1 MNIKQPYSLQQGDLV
16 AIVTTARK
24 IDRSA
29 IQKAIELLERW
40 GLNAVV
46 GKTIGK
52 ADHQFGGTDAD
63 RVTDFQEAMDNDAV
77 KAIWCARGGYGTVRI
92 IDSLNFSKFLT
103 NPKWVVGFSD
113 VTALHSHIH
122 NLGTQTIHGLMPITV
137 ESSTPEALISLKN
150 ALFGKTVQHEVPC
163 ESKNKYGEGKGELV
177 GGNLSMLYSLLGS
190 ASAIKTDGKILFI
203 EDLDEYL
210 YHVDRMM
217 MNLKRNGY
225 FNNLKGL
232 IVGGMTKMNDNTIPF
247 GKTAEEII
255 IDNIKEFDFPV
266 CFNFPAGHLKD
277 NRALIFGRDVQ
288 FEVKKEH
295 TTLQF
300 L

>member
-1 MNIKQPYSLQQGDLV
+1 MNTKQPQSLQRGDLV

-24 IDRSA
+24 IDRED
-29 IQKAIELLERW
+29 IQKAIELIESW

-63 RVTDFQEAMDNDAV
+63 RISDFQETMNNDAI

-92 IDSLNFSKFLT
+92 IDALDFSKFLT

-113 VTALHSHIH
+113 VTALHSHLH
-122 NLGTQTIHGLMPITV
+122 NLGVHTIHGLMPITV
-137 ESSTPEALISLKN
+137 ESSTPEAIDSLKN
-150 ALFGKTVQHEVPC
+150 ALFGDAIKHDIPC
-163 ESKNKYGEGKGELV
+163 ESQNKYGKGEGKLV

-190 ASAIKTDGKILFI
+190 NSAIKTDAKILFI

-232 IVGGMTKMNDNTIPF
+232 IVGGMTNMNDNTIPF

-255 IDNIKEFDFPV
+255 LDNIKEFNFPV

-277 NRALIFGRDVQ
+277 NRALELGRTVE
-288 FEVKKEH
+288 FSVSKKS
-295 TTLQF
+295 TTLKF
-300 L
+300 I

>member
-1 MNIKQPYSLQQGDLV
+1 MNIKQPQSLQQGDLV

-24 IDRSA
+24 IDRPD
-29 IQKAIELLERW
+29 IQKAIELLESW

-52 ADHQFGGTDAD
+52 EDRQFGGTDAD
-63 RVTDFQEAMDNDAV
+63 RITDFQEAMNNDAV

-92 IDSLNFSKFLT
+92 LDALDFSKFLMT
-103 NPKWVVGFSD
+103 PKWVIGFSD

-122 NLGTQTIHGLMPITV
+122 NFGIQTIHGLMPITAGN
-137 ESSTPEALISLKN
+137 STPEAIISLKDS
-150 ALFGKTVQHEVPC
+150 LFGNTILYKLPC
-163 ESKNKYGEGKGELV
+163 ESQNKYGKGKGKLV

-190 ASAIKTDGKILFI
+190 ESAIKTDDKILFI

-210 YHVDRMM
+210 YHIDRMM

-232 IVGGMTKMNDNTIPF
+232 LVGGMTKMNDNTIPF

-255 IDNIKEFDFPV
+255 LDVVKEYDFPI
-266 CFNFPAGHLKD
+266 CFNFPTGHVKD
-277 NRALIFGRDVQ
+277 NRALILGKTAEFIVD
-288 FEVKKEH
+288 KDN
-295 TTLQF
+295 TTLTF

>member
-1 MNIKQPYSLQQGDLV
+1 MNSKQPQSLQRGDLV

-24 IDRSA
+24 IDRED
-29 IQKAIELLERW
+29 IQKAIELLENW
-40 GLNAVV
+40 GLNTVV

-63 RVTDFQEAMDNDAV
+63 RITDFQEAMNNDAI

-92 IDSLNFSKFLT
+92 LDGLNFSKFTT
-103 NPKWVVGFSD
+103 NPKWVIGFSD

-122 NLGTQTIHGLMPITV
+122 NLGVQTIHGLMPITV
-137 ESSTPEALISLKN
+137 KISTPEAITSLKN
-150 ALFGKTVQHEVPC
+150 CLFGNPVKHEVPC
-163 ESKNKYGEGKGELV
+163 ESQNKYGKGEGELV

-190 ASAIKTDGKILFI
+190 ESAIKTDGKILFI

-255 IDNIKEFDFPV
+255 LDNIKEFDFPV

-277 NRALIFGRDVQ
+277 NRALKFGKTVA
-288 FEVKKEH
+288 FNVSKEGTH
-295 TTLQF
+295 LKF

>member
-1 MNIKQPYSLQQGDLV
+1 MNTKQPQSLQQGDLV

-24 IDRSA
+24 IDRED
-29 IQKAIELLERW
+29 IQKAIELLESW
-40 GLNAVV
+40 GLNTVV

-63 RVTDFQEAMDNDAV
+63 RTTDFQEAMNNDAI

-92 IDSLNFSKFLT
+92 LDGLYFSKFIT
-103 NPKWVVGFSD
+103 NPKWVIGFSD

-122 NLGTQTIHGLMPITV
+122 NLGVQSIHGIMPITV
-137 ESSTPEALISLKN
+137 KSSTPEAITSLKN
-150 ALFGKTVQHEVPC
+150 YLFGNPVKHEVPC
-163 ESKNKYGEGKGELV
+163 ESQNKYGKGEGELV

-190 ASAIKTDGKILFI
+190 ESAIKTDGKILFI

-255 IDNIKEFDFPV
+255 LDNIKEFDFPV

-277 NRALIFGRDVQ
+277 NRALKFGKTVA
-288 FEVKKEH
+288 FNVSKEGTH
-295 TTLQF
+295 LKF

>member
-1 MNIKQPYSLQQGDLV
+1 MNIKQPQSLQRGDLV

-24 IDRSA
+24 IDRED
-29 IQKAIELLERW
+29 IQKAIELLESW

-52 ADHQFGGTDAD
+52 ADNQFGGTDAD
-63 RVTDFQEAMDNDAV
+63 RTTDFQEAMNNDAV

-92 IDSLNFSKFLT
+92 IDSLDFSKFLT
-103 NPKWVVGFSD
+103 NPKWVIGFSD
-113 VTALHSHIH
+113 VTALHSHLH
-122 NLGTQTIHGLMPITV
+122 NLGVHTIHGLMPITV
-137 ESSTPEALISLKN
+137 ESSTSEAIDSFKKT
-150 ALFGKTVQHEVPC
+150 LFGNPLKYEVPC
-163 ESKNKYGEGKGELV
+163 ESKNKYGKSTGELV

-190 ASAIKTDGKILFI
+190 ESAIKTDGKILFI

-210 YHVDRMM
+210 YHIDRMM
-217 MNLKRNGY
+217 MNLKRNGC
-225 FNNLKGL
+225 FDNLKGL
-232 IVGGMTKMNDNTIPF
+232 IIGGMTKMNDNTIPF

-288 FEVKKEH
+288 FDVQKEQ

>member
-1 MNIKQPYSLQQGDLV
+1 MGTKQPKHLQQGDLV

-24 IDRSA
+24 IDRED
-29 IQKAIELLERW
+29 IQKAIELLESW

-46 GKTIGK
+46 GRTIGK
-52 ADHQFGGTDAD
+52 VDHQFGGTDAD
-63 RVTDFQEAMDNDAV
+63 RITDFQQAMDNDAV
-77 KAIWCARGGYGTVRI
+77 KGIWCARGGYGTVRI
-92 IDSLNFSKFLT
+92 LDALDFSKFIEF
-103 NPKWVVGFSD
+103 PKWVIGFSD

-122 NLGTQTIHGLMPITV
+122 NLGIQTIHGLMPITV
-137 ESSTPEALISLKN
+137 DSSTDKALSSLKKT
-150 ALFGKTVQHEVPC
+150 LFGKNLEYKISC
-163 ESKNKYGEGKGELV
+163 DEKNKYGKAKGELV

-190 ASAIKTDGKILFI
+190 KSCIETDGKILFI

-225 FNNLKGL
+225 FDNLKGL
-232 IVGGMTKMNDNTIPF
+232 IVGGMTKMNDNTVPF

-255 IDNIKEFDFPV
+255 LDNIKEFNFPV

-277 NRALIFGRDVQ
+277 NRALILGEYVAFNVQ
-288 FEVKKEH
+288 KTETSLK
-295 TTLQF
+295 F

>member
-1 MNIKQPYSLQQGDLV
+1 MNIKQPQSLQRGDLV

-24 IDRSA
+24 IDRA
-29 IQKAIELLERW
+29 DIQKAIELLESW

-63 RVTDFQEAMDNDAV
+63 RITDFQEAMNNDAV

-92 IDSLNFSKFLT
+92 IDALDFSKFLT
-103 NPKWVVGFSD
+103 NPKWVIGFSD
-113 VTALHSHIH
+113 VTALHSHLH
-122 NLGTQTIHGLMPITV
+122 NLGVHTIHGLMPITV
-137 ESSTPEALISLKN
+137 ESSTPEAISSLKK
-150 ALFGKTVQHEVPC
+150 ALFGNSIKHEVPC
-163 ESKNKYGEGKGELV
+163 ESKNKYGKSTGELV

-190 ASAIKTDGKILFI
+190 KSAIKTDGKILFI

-210 YHVDRMM
+210 YHIDRMM

-225 FNNLKGL
+225 FDNLKGL
-232 IVGGMTKMNDNTIPF
+232 VIGGMTKMNDNTIPF
-247 GKTAEEII
+247 GKTTEEII

-277 NRALIFGRDVQ
+277 NRTLIFGRCVELNTQ
-288 FEVKKEH
+288 KEG
-295 TTLQF
+295 TTLTF

>member
-1 MNIKQPYSLQQGDLV
+1 MNSKQPQSLQRGDLV

-24 IDRSA
+24 IDRED
-29 IQKAIELLERW
+29 IQKAIELLESW

-52 ADHQFGGTDAD
+52 ADHQFGGTDAE
-63 RVTDFQEAMDNDAV
+63 RITDFQEAMNNDAI

-92 IDSLNFSKFLT
+92 IDALDFSSFIK

-122 NLGTQTIHGLMPITV
+122 NLGIHTIHGLMPITV
-137 ESSTPEALISLKN
+137 ESSTPKALVSLKN
-150 ALFGKTVQHEVPC
+150 SLFGNSVKHEVPC
-163 ESKNKYGEGKGELV
+163 ESKNIYGKEEGELV

-190 ASAIKTDGKILFI
+190 SSAIKTDGKILFI

-210 YHVDRMM
+210 YHIDRMM

-225 FNNLKGL
+225 FDNLKGL
-232 IVGGMTKMNDNTIPF
+232 VVGGMTKMNDNTVPF

-255 IDNIKEFDFPV
+255 LDNIKEFDFPV

-277 NRALIFGRDVQ
+277 NRAMELGRTVE
-288 FEVKKEH
+288 FNVSKKS
-295 TTLQF
+295 TILKF
-300 L
+300 I

>member
-1 MNIKQPYSLQQGDLV
+1 MNAKQPQPLQQGDLV

-24 IDRSA
+24 IDRA
-29 IQKAIELLERW
+29 DIQKAIELLESW

-52 ADHQFGGTDAD
+52 AEHQFGGTDAD
-63 RVTDFQEAMDNDAV
+63 RITDFQEAMNNDAV

-92 IDSLNFSKFLT
+92 IDALDFTAFIS
-103 NPKWVVGFSD
+103 NPKWVLGFSD
-113 VTALHSHIH
+113 VTALHSHLH
-122 NLGTQTIHGLMPITV
+122 NLGVHTIHGLMPITV
-137 ESSTPEALISLKN
+137 KNSTSQAITSLKN
-150 ALFGKTVQHEVPC
+150 CLFGNDIRYELPC
-163 ESKNKYGEGKGELV
+163 ESSNKYGNAEGVLV

-190 ASAIKTDGKILFI
+190 VSAIKTDGKILFI

-232 IVGGMTKMNDNTIPF
+232 IVGGMTKMNDNTVPF
-247 GKTAEEII
+247 GKTAVEII
-255 IDNIKEFDFPV
+255 LDTIKEFDFPV

-277 NRALIFGRDVQ
+277 NRAMEFGRV
-288 FEVKKEH
+288 VKFSVGKEY
-295 TTLQF
+295 TTLKF

>member
-1 MNIKQPYSLQQGDLV
+1 MNIKQPQSLQQGDLV

-24 IDRSA
+24 IDRPD
-29 IQKAIELLERW
+29 IQKAIELLESW

-52 ADHQFGGTDAD
+52 EDRQFGGTDAD
-63 RVTDFQEAMDNDAV
+63 RITDFQEAMNNDAV

-92 IDSLNFSKFLT
+92 LDALDFSKFLMT
-103 NPKWVVGFSD
+103 PKWVIGFSD

-122 NLGTQTIHGLMPITV
+122 NFGIQTIHGLMPITV
-137 ESSTPEALISLKN
+137 GSSTPEAIISLKDS
-150 ALFGKTVQHEVPC
+150 LFGNTILYKLPC
-163 ESKNKYGEGKGELV
+163 ESQNKYGKGKGKLV

-190 ASAIKTDGKILFI
+190 ESAIKTDDKILFI

-210 YHVDRMM
+210 YHIDRMM

-232 IVGGMTKMNDNTIPF
+232 LVGGMTKMNDNTIPF

-255 IDNIKEFDFPV
+255 LDVVKEYDFPI
-266 CFNFPAGHLKD
+266 CFNFPTGHVKD
-277 NRALIFGRDVQ
+277 NRALILGKTAEFIVD
-288 FEVKKEH
+288 KDN
-295 TTLQF
+295 TTLTF

>member
-1 MNIKQPYSLQQGDLV
+1 MNKKQPQPLQQGDLV

-24 IDRSA
+24 IDRA
-29 IQKAIELLERW
+29 DIQKAIELLESW

-63 RVTDFQEAMDNDAV
+63 RITDFQEAMNNDAV

-92 IDSLNFSKFLT
+92 IDALDFAAFLN
-103 NPKWVVGFSD
+103 NPKWVLGFSD
-113 VTALHSHIH
+113 VTALHSHLH
-122 NLGTQTIHGLMPITV
+122 NLGVHTIHGLMPITV
-137 ESSTPEALISLKN
+137 ESSTSQAITSLKN
-150 ALFGKTVQHEVPC
+150 CLFGNDVGYTLSC
-163 ESKNKYGEGKGELV
+163 NNSNKYGNAEGVLV

-190 ASAIKTDGKILFI
+190 VSSIKTDGKILFI

-232 IVGGMTKMNDNTIPF
+232 IVGGMTKMNDNTVPF
-247 GKTAEEII
+247 GKTAAEII
-255 IDNIKEFDFPV
+255 LDTIKEFDFPV
-266 CFNFPAGHLKD
+266 CFNFPAGHFKD
-277 NRALIFGRDVQ
+277 NRAMEFGRA
-288 FEVKKEH
+288 VKFSVGKEY
-295 TTLQF
+295 TTLKF

>member
-1 MNIKQPYSLQQGDLV
+1 MNIKQPQHLQQGDLV

-24 IDRSA
+24 IDRTA
-29 IQKAIELLERW
+29 IQKAIELLESW
-40 GLNAVV
+40 GLNAVI

-63 RVTDFQEAMDNDAV
+63 RTTDFQEAMNNDAI

-92 IDSLNFSKFLT
+92 LDTLDFSTLLK
-103 NPKWVVGFSD
+103 NPKWVIGFSD
-113 VTALHSHIH
+113 VTALHSHFH
-122 NLGTQTIHGLMPITV
+122 NLGVHTIHGAMPITV
-137 ESSTPEALISLKN
+137 KGNTSESLTSLKN
-150 ALFGKTVQHEVPC
+150 CLFGLPISYQIPC
-163 ESKNKYGEGKGELV
+163 ESMNKLGNGKGALV

-190 ASAIKTDGKILFI
+190 SSAIKTDDKILFI

-217 MNLKRNGY
+217 INLKRNGY

-232 IVGGMTKMNDNTIPF
+232 VVGGMTKMNDNTIPF

-255 IDNIKEFDFPV
+255 LDTIKEFDFPV

-277 NRALIFGRDVQ
+277 NRALEFGRLIDFNVS
-288 FEVKKEH
+288 KKQ
-295 TTLQF
+295 TTLKF

>member
-1 MNIKQPYSLQQGDLV
+1 MNNKQPQSLQQGDLV

-24 IDRSA
+24 IDRED
-29 IQKAIELLERW
+29 IQKAIELLESW

-52 ADHQFGGTDAD
+52 ADHQYGGTDAD
-63 RVTDFQEAMDNDAV
+63 RITDFQEAMNNDAV

-92 IDSLNFSKFLT
+92 IDSLDFSKFLT
-103 NPKWVVGFSD
+103 DPKWVIGFSD
-113 VTALHSHIH
+113 VSALHSHLH
-122 NLGTQTIHGLMPITV
+122 NLGIKTIHGLMPITL
-137 ESSTPEALISLKN
+137 ESSTTEAITSLKDT
-150 ALFGKTVQHEVPC
+150 LFGSDVTYTISC
-163 ESKNKYGEGKGELV
+163 ESKNKYGFGKGELV

-190 ASAIKTDGKILFI
+190 ESAIKTDGKILFI

-225 FNNLKGL
+225 FANLKGL
-232 IVGGMTKMNDNTIPF
+232 IVGGMTKMNDNTVPF

-255 IDNIKEFDFPV
+255 IDTIKEFDFPV

-277 NRALIFGRDVQ
+277 NRALELGRKVE
-288 FEVKKEH
+288 FNVNKESS
-295 TTLQF
+295 TLKF
-300 L
+300 I

>member
-1 MNIKQPYSLQQGDLV
+1 MSTKQPTHLQQGDLV

-24 IDRSA
+24 INRED
-29 IQKAIELLERW
+29 IQKAIELLESW

-46 GKTIGK
+46 GRTIGK
-52 ADHQFGGTDAD
+52 EDHQFGGTDID
-63 RVTDFQEAMDNDAV
+63 RTTDFQEAMNNESV

-92 IDSLNFSKFLT
+92 LDALDFSKFKKV
-103 NPKWVVGFSD
+103 PKWIIGFSD
-113 VTALHSHIH
+113 ITALHSHIH
-122 NLGTQTIHGLMPITV
+122 TLNIQTIHGIMPITV
-137 ESSTPEALISLKN
+137 SSCSNEAAVSLKS
-150 ALFGKTVQHEVPC
+150 ALFGKSIRYKTPC
-163 ESKNKYGEGKGELV
+163 ESNNKLGKASGALV

-190 ASAIKTDGKILFI
+190 KSSIKTDDKILFI

-210 YHVDRMM
+210 YHIDRMM

-225 FNNLKGL
+225 FNKLKGL

-255 IDNIKEFDFPV
+255 LDNIKEFDFPV
-266 CFNFPAGHLKD
+266 CFNFPAGHVKD
-277 NRALIFGRDVQ
+277 NRALVLGKHITFNVQ
-288 FEVKKEH
+288 KTE
-295 TTLQF
+295 TTLEF

>member
-1 MNIKQPYSLQQGDLV
+1 MNTKQPQSLQRGDLV

-24 IDRSA
+24 IDRED
-29 IQKAIELLERW
+29 IQKAIELLENW
-40 GLNAVV
+40 GLNIVV

-63 RVTDFQEAMDNDAV
+63 RITDFQEAMNNDAI

-92 IDSLNFSKFLT
+92 IDALDFSAFLK

-122 NLGTQTIHGLMPITV
+122 NLGIRTIHGLMPITV
-137 ESSTPEALISLKN
+137 ESSTPEALVSLEN
-150 ALFGKTVQHEVPC
+150 TLFGNAVKHEVPC
-163 ESKNKYGEGKGELV
+163 ESQNKYGIGKGEFV

-190 ASAIKTDGKILFI
+190 KSAIKTDNKILFI

-225 FNNLKGL
+225 FDNLKGL
-232 IVGGMTKMNDNTIPF
+232 VVGGMTKMNDNTIPF

-255 IDNIKEFDFPV
+255 LDNIKEYDFPV
-266 CFNFPAGHLKD
+266 CFNFPAGHVKD
-277 NRALIFGRDVQ
+277 NRALEFGR
-288 FEVKKEH
+288 EVEFTVGKNN
-295 TTLQF
+295 TTLKF

>member
-1 MNIKQPYSLQQGDLV
+1 MNIKQPQSIQQGDFV

-24 IDRSA
+24 IDKED
-29 IQKAIELLERW
+29 ILKAVELLESW

-63 RVTDFQEAMDNDAV
+63 RITDFQEAMDNDAV

-92 IDSLNFSKFLT
+92 IDVLDFSKFSI

-122 NLGTQTIHGLMPITV
+122 NLGIQTIHGLMPITL
-137 ESSTPEALISLKN
+137 ESSTLEAITSLKN
-150 ALFGKTVQHEVPC
+150 TLFGNVVKHEVPC
-163 ESKNKYGEGKGELV
+163 ESKNKYGTGKGELV

-190 ASAIKTDGKILFI
+190 ESAIKTDGKILFI

-232 IVGGMTKMNDNTIPF
+232 VVGGMTKMNDNTIPF
-247 GKTAEEII
+247 GKSTEEII

-277 NRALIFGRDVQ
+277 NRALVFGRNVQ
-288 FEVKKEH
+288 FEVKKEG

>member
-1 MNIKQPYSLQQGDLV
+1 MNTKQPQSLQRGDLV
-16 AIVTTARK
+16 AIVATARK
-24 IDRSA
+24 MNRADL
-29 IQKAIELLERW
+29 QKAIELLESW

-52 ADHQFGGTDAD
+52 ADHQFGGTDTD
-63 RVTDFQEAMDNDAV
+63 RITDFQEAMNNDAI

-92 IDSLNFSKFLT
+92 LDGLDFSKFT
-103 NPKWVVGFSD
+103 RNPKWVIGFSD

-122 NLGTQTIHGLMPITV
+122 NLGVQSIHGLMPITV
-137 ESSTPEALISLKN
+137 KSSTPEAILSLKN
-150 ALFGKTVQHEVPC
+150 CLFGNPVKHKVPC
-163 ESKNKYGEGKGELV
+163 ESKNKYGIGEGELV
-177 GGNLSMLYSLLGS
+177 GGNLSILYSLLGS
-190 ASAIKTDGKILFI
+190 ESAIKTDGKILFI

-247 GKTAEEII
+247 GKTTEEII
-255 IDNIKEFDFPV
+255 LDNIKEFDFPV

-277 NRALIFGRDVQ
+277 NRALKFGKTVA
-288 FEVKKEH
+288 FNVSKEGTH
-295 TTLQF
+295 LKF